1 MAYCTKTDIEKMI
14 PATDVTA
21 LTDDEGTG
29 AQVAA
34 RVSEAIA
41 QADSEID
48 GYCGVRYSVPFSP
61 VPAVIKK
68 FSVDIAVYNLYS
80 RRQEEIPETRSE
92 RYKNAIKFLEMLAKG
107 TISLGIEP
115 EPTATSNSYAET
127 NKTTNDRI
135 FTRDKLKGF

>member
-1 MAYCTKTDIEKMI
+1 MAYCTLDDIKKLLPEDSLI
-14 PATDVTA
+14 Q

-29 AQVAA
+29 AIDEDIINEV
-34 RVSEAIA
+34 IA

-92 RYKNAIKFLEMLAKG
+92 RYKNAIKFLEMLAKD